1 LKDNDTA
8 RRWPSH
14 REKVL
19 QHPAVQGPDEG
30 EGKQFE
36 DARSRD
42 SLYLE
47 LRFCDGKRRAFS
59 LVEGP
64 EVDFDP
70 DDADTITLRFARANI
85 VVKGQKLVRLY
96 EKLLDQRARFIQQ
109 NTEAEGELQSPDE
122 PYVEKIEIL
131 RRED

>member
-14 REKVL
+14 RDKIL
-19 QHPAVQGPDEG
+19 QHPAIQEPD

-47 LRFCDGKRRAFS
+47 LRFCDGKRKSFS
-59 LVEGP
+59 LMEGP
-64 EVDFDP
+64 EIDFDP
-70 DDADTITLRFARANI
+70 GDSDTVTLRFARAN
-85 VVKGQKLVRLY
+85 VVVTGRALKTLY
-96 EKLLDQRARFIQQ
+96 EKLQDQRARFIQQ
-109 NTEAEGELQSPDE
+109 NTQAEGELIPSTDLFIE
-122 PYVEKIEIL
+122 TIKIE
-131 RRED
+131 RKEDY

>member
-1 LKDNDTA
+1 MKDNDVA
-8 RRWPSH
+8 RTWPSH

-19 QHPAVQGPDEG
+19 NHPAVQDADEK
-30 EGKQFE
+30 KQFE

-42 SLYLE
+42 SFYLE
-47 LRFCDGKRRAFS
+47 LRFCDGRRRSFS

-70 DDADTITLRFARANI
+70 GDSDIITLRFVRADVI
-85 VVKGQKLVRLY
+85 VTGQGLTSLY
-96 EKLLDQRARFIQQ
+96 GKLLDQRARFIQQ

-122 PYVEKIEIL
+122 PYIEKIEIL
-131 RRED
+131 RKED

>member
-14 REKVL
+14 RDKIL
-19 QHPAVQGPDEG
+19 QHPAIQEPDEG
-30 EGKQFE
+30 NQFE

-47 LRFCDGKRRAFS
+47 LRFCDGKRSAFS

-70 DDADTITLRFARANI
+70 DDADTITLRFARANV
-85 VVKGQKLVRLY
+85 VVKGQRLVRLY

-122 PYVEKIEIL
+122 PYVEKIEIQ
-131 RRED
+131 RKED

>member
-1 LKDNDTA
+1 LKDNDVA

-19 QHPAVQGPDEG
+19 KHPAVQDPDEAN
-30 EGKQFE
+30 QFE

-42 SLYLE
+42 NLNLE
-47 LRFCDGKRRAFS
+47 VRFCDGKRKFFS
-59 LVEGP
+59 LVELG

-70 DDADTITLRFARANI
+70 DDSDTITLRFARANVI
-85 VVKGQKLVRLY
+85 VTGQKLVRLY

-122 PYVEKIEIL
+122 PYVENVEIL
-131 RRED
+131 RKED